1 VVNIEM
7 AEGGTTTSKRE
18 DRMIISR
25 RRALMGALAAC
36 ALPGGW
42 ARAQASYP
50 ARPVRVIVPFGPGGA
65 TDVTVRIAMEKLG
78 DKLGQRFVVENLPGA
93 GGILASRAVLSGG
106 NDGHVIGVAT
116 NGTAVSVS
124 LFKELPF
131 DPVRDFEMVSTLG
144 LFEAVFAVTPDSPY
158 KTLQDFIAA
167 AKAQPG
173 KLNVATVTAGG
184 SQHLAAELFKI
195 ETGIDFQL
203 ITYKT
208 SPEVVTSVLRN
219 DSQMAIEFYTAVRG
233 HLADKRLVGLATSGS
248 KRSATLPEIPTV
260 RESGVPGYDVTS
272 WNALYVLKGT
282 PAEVIRVLNQGV
294 QEVVAIPEVR
304 RRFGDVGIEA
314 KASTPAELSAR
325 LRSDIDKW
333 AKVIAK
339 AGIPKQ

>member
-1 VVNIEM
+1 
-7 AEGGTTTSKRE
+7 
-18 DRMIISR
+18 
-25 RRALMGALAAC
+25 
-36 ALPGGW
+36 
-42 ARAQASYP
+42 
-50 ARPVRVIVPFGPGGA
+50 
-65 TDVTVRIAMEKLG
+65 
-78 DKLGQRFVVENLPGA
+78 
-93 GGILASRAVLSGG
+93 
-106 NDGHVIGVAT
+106 
-116 NGTAVSVS
+116 
-124 LFKELPF
+124 
-131 DPVRDFEMVSTLG
+131 
-144 LFEAVFAVTPDSPY
+144 
-158 KTLQDFIAA
+158 
-167 AKAQPG
+167 
-173 KLNVATVTAGG
+173 
-184 SQHLAAELFKI
+184 
-195 ETGIDFQL
+195 
-203 ITYKT
+203 
-208 SPEVVTSVLRN
+208 
-219 DSQMAIEFYTAVRG
+219 MAIEFYTAVRG

>member
-1 VVNIEM
+1 MTV
-7 AEGGTTTSKRE
+7 
-18 DRMIISR
+18 SR
-25 RRALMGALAAC
+25 RTVLKAALAAS
-36 ALPGGW
+36 ALPAG
-42 ARAQASYP
+42 RVLAQGYP
-50 ARPVRVIVPFGPGGA
+50 SKPVRVIVPFGPGGA
-65 TDVTVRIAMEKLG
+65 TDVTVRIASEKLG
-78 DKLGQRFVVENLPGA
+78 EKLGQRFVVENLPGA
-93 GGILASRAVLSGG
+93 GGIASARAVLSGG
-106 NDGHVIGVAT
+106 SDGHVIGVAT

-144 LFEAVFAVTPDSPY
+144 LFEAVFVVNPASTY
-158 KTLQDFIAA
+158 KTIADFVAA

-195 ETGIDFQL
+195 ETGTQFQI

-219 DSQMAIEFYTAVRG
+219 DAQMAIEFYTAVRG
-233 HLADKRLVGLATSGS
+233 HLADKRLHGLATSGVR
-248 KRSATLPEIPTV
+248 RSVTLPDIPTV
-260 RESGVPGYDVTS
+260 AESGAPGYDVTS
-272 WNALYVLKGT
+272 WNAFYVLKGT
-282 PAEVIRVLNQGV
+282 PPEAIRALNRAV

-304 RRFGDVGIEA
+304 KRFGEVGIEA
-314 KASTPAELSAR
+314 KGSTPAELSAR
-325 LRSDIDKW
+325 LRADIDKW